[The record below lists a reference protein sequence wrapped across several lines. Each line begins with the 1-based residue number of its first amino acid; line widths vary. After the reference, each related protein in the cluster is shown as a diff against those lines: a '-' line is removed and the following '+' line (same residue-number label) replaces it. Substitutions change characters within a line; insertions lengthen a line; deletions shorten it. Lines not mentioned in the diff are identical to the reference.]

1 MPRLTLL
8 KSIFESEFEEFD
20 LDSLVQG
27 FEDLGINQKP
37 QIYVGEIRYFSH
49 EEGDHSCFLLAIPS
63 IPNVETDIFPV
74 VFKAASFILGYDEDF
89 REFQKNHKSYIDK
102 LKRKFQGQ
110 KDFTWHQLCDILED
124 EGEFEVNAEWVIDWP
139 TSKKFNP
146 NCYVYTSLIGVNG
159 AVDTD
164 EELKSNFGFGLADL
178 NKMPKRK
185 V

>member
-8 KSIFESEFEEFD
+8 KSIFESEFGEFD

-37 QIYVGEIRYFSH
+37 LIYVGEINYFH
-49 EEGDHSCFLLAIPS
+49 PEHGDHSCFLLAIPTA
-63 IPNVETDIFPV
+63 ETDIFPV
-74 VFKAASFILGYDEDF
+74 VLKAASFILGYDEDLE
-89 REFQKNHKSYIDK
+89 EFQKNQKSYINK

-146 NCYVYTSLIGVNG
+146 NCYVYTSLVGVNG

>member
-8 KSIFESEFEEFD
+8 KSIFESEFGEFD

-37 QIYVGEIRYFSH
+37 RIYVGEIRYFSH
-49 EEGDHSCFLLAIPS
+49 EEGDHSCFLLAIPT
-63 IPNVETDIFPV
+63 VETDIFPV
-74 VFKAASFILGYDEDF
+74 VFKAVSFILGYDEDF
-89 REFQKNHKSYIDK
+89 EKFQKNQESQIKK
-102 LKRKFQGQ
+102 LKENFQGQ
-110 KDFTWHQLCDILED
+110 KDFTWHQLLGILED
-124 EGEFEVNAEWVIDWP
+124 EGEFEVDAEWVIDWP

>member
-8 KSIFESEFEEFD
+8 KSILESEFGEFD

-37 QIYVGEIRYFSH
+37 QIYVGEITYTSYEH
-49 EEGDHSCFLLAIPS
+49 NDHSCFLLAIPTD
-63 IPNVETDIFPV
+63 ETDIFPV
-74 VFKAASFILGYDEDF
+74 VFKAVSFILGYDVDF
-89 REFQKNHKSYIDK
+89 EQFQKNQESQIKK
-102 LKRKFQGQ
+102 LKKNFQGQ
-110 KDFTWHQLCDILED
+110 KDFTWYQLCQILED
-124 EGEFEVNAEWVIDWP
+124 EGEFEVDAEWVIDWP

-146 NCYVYTSLIGVNG
+146 NCYVYTSLVGVNG